1 MIILIAGLP
10 GSGKSYF
17 AVKLAAKLRAI
28 YISSDKVR
36 KALDA
41 LGKYSLKDKI
51 AVYVEMVKMTNR
63 LLMDQKTVV
72 VDATFY
78 LNSMRNL
85 FYKLAQKH
93 KSEIHLINIQANE
106 TLIKERLSKPR
117 QDSEA
122 DFKVYEQ
129 VRDKFQNIP
138 MPHLELESTNDNIT
152 AMVNKAIEYI
162 ESAHERK

>member
-1 MIILIAGLP
+1 MIVLVAGLP

-17 AVKLAAKLRAI
+17 ASKLAARLGGV
-28 YISSDKVR
+28 YVSSDKVR

-41 LGKYSLKDKI
+41 LGEYTFSNKMI
-51 AVYVEMVKMTNR
+51 VYVEMIKIANR
-63 LLMDQKTVV
+63 VLKEQKTVV

-78 LNSMRNL
+78 QVPMRNL
-85 FYKLAQKH
+85 FYKLADKH
-93 KSEIHLINIQANE
+93 ASKICLIVIKANE

-129 VRDKFQNIP
+129 IRDQFQKIIS
-138 MPHLELESTNDNIT
+138 PHLEMESTNSNIT
-152 AMVNKAIEYI
+152 TMLNRAIEYI
-162 ESAHERK
+162 GNVHEGE

>member
-1 MIILIAGLP
+1 MIILVAGLP

-17 AVKLAAKLRAI
+17 AVKLAARLGGI

-41 LGKYSLKDKI
+41 LGKYSLKNKM
-51 AVYVEMVKMTNR
+51 AVYIEMVKMTNR
-63 LLMDQKTVV
+63 FLMDQKTVV

-78 LNSMRNL
+78 LNSMRTL

-93 KSEIHLINIQANE
+93 KSEIHLLYIKANE

-129 VRDKFQNIP
+129 IRDQFQDITLA
-138 MPHLELESTNDNIT
+138 HLKLESTNENVT
-152 AMVNKAIEYI
+152 SMVNKAIGYI
-162 ESAHERK
+162 ESVHERK

>member
-1 MIILIAGLP
+1 MIVLIAGLP

-17 AVKLAAKLRAI
+17 ASKLAARISGL

-41 LGKYSLKDKI
+41 LSKYALSDRM
-51 AVYVEMVKMTNR
+51 AVYVEMVKMANGFLKEHR
-63 LLMDQKTVV
+63 VVV

-78 LNSMRNL
+78 HRSMRNL
-85 FYKLAQKH
+85 FYKLARKH
-93 KSEIHLINIQANE
+93 ASKICLILVKANE
-106 TLIKERLSKPR
+106 ALIKDRLSKPR

-129 VRDKFQNIP
+129 IRDQFQEIIT
-138 MPHLELESTNDNIT
+138 PHLRLESTNDNIT
-152 AMVNKAIEYI
+152 IMLNKAIEY
-162 ESAHERK
+162 SQSVHEGK